1 MFATLGRR
9 LRAVAVVVAL
19 SAGLTAAV
27 GTPANAAFWAF
38 IENFE
43 GDPAATWWFEGGP
56 GVFSDRNGFAHS
68 GTHYADITRATA
80 GWTSVDH
87 SLTLPSGLS
96 RSCRASAFFFGGGS
110 PIVRLEI
117 INAADWTYVAMGT
130 FDLPDS
136 YEFQQ
141 KTITWSSG
149 IGPRNVVF
157 RAVVINPGDGA
168 VRVKID
174 DVGVACSTYP

>member
-1 MFATLGRR
+1 MT
-9 LRAVAVVVAL
+9 VA
-19 SAGLTAAV
+19 
-27 GTPANAAFWAF
+27 AN
-38 IENFE
+38 
-43 GDPAATWWFEGGP
+43 PM
-56 GVFSDRNGFAHS
+56 
-68 GTHYADITRATA
+68 
-80 GWTSVDH
+80 
-87 SLTLPSGLS
+87 
-96 RSCRASAFFFGGGS
+96 RSCRVVVVCSCVSVAFLPHCDHAAACYNRAVGAGRPAPGMAL
-110 PIVRLEI
+110 VR
-117 INAADWTYVAMGT
+117 YAMGT

-141 KTITWSSG
+141 KTITWNSG